1 MRSLMR
7 EDAGL
12 SGQRTTAL
20 KGLFAI
26 AVLLSHAVP
35 VSGICGRG
43 AVNAA
48 FEALGYLGVALFF
61 FASGYLHPLT
71 GWILRLPTKILQ
83 RGLQ

>member
-1 MRSLMR
+1 MEKYLVIGDPVGHSRSPAM
-7 EDAGL
+7 
-12 SGQRTTAL
+12 Q
-20 KGLFAI
+20 
-26 AVLLSHAVP
+26 
-35 VSGICGRG
+35 
-43 AVNAA
+43 NAA